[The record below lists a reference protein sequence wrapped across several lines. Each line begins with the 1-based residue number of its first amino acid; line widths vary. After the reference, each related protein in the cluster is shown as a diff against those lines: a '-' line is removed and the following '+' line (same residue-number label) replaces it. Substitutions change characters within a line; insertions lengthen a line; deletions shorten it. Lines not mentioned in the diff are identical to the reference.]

1 MSHPQISTTAIL
13 DQLEKLLLQAGAGR
27 DELKPRILSLLSNL
41 ENIIRTEINTRML
54 VKATSGVIT
63 ELVQSLKPV
72 FQAISITRGYVYAN
86 NWEAALKSLY
96 VIESEKGETLPG
108 LREALLQSEAALMLA
123 THGFREEAAMASPS
137 VPVTPPPDLIFGVP
151 ALVVPLYNMLVREG
165 EVEKEAAARRLGV
178 TTEEQRG
185 EFEHACSILISKG
198 YAELRTDRKGRQ
210 YLVYTGGE

>member
-1 MSHPQISTTAIL
+1 MSVSQASTTAIL
-13 DQLEKLLLQAGAGR
+13 DQLEKLLMQASQGR
-27 DELKPRILSLLSNL
+27 DNLKPRILSLLSNL
-41 ENIIRTEINTRML
+41 EHAIRTQINARML
-54 VKATSGVIT
+54 VKATGGVIT
-63 ELVQSLKPV
+63 EIVQSLKPV
-72 FQAISITRGYVYAN
+72 FQAISFIRGCVHAN
-86 NWEAALKSLY
+86 EWETALKSLY
-96 VIESEKGETLPG
+96 AIETEKGETLPG
-108 LREALLQSEAALMLA
+108 LREAIMQSEAALMLA

-151 ALVVPLYNMLVREG
+151 ALVIPLYNMLVREG
-165 EVEKEAAARRLGV
+165 EIEKEVAARRLGI

>member
-96 VIESEKGETLPG
+96 VIENEKGETLPG

-137 VPVTPPPDLIFGVP
+137 VPVTPHL
-151 ALVVPLYNMLVREG
+151 
-165 EVEKEAAARRLGV
+165 
-178 TTEEQRG
+178 T
-185 EFEHACSILISKG
+185 
-198 YAELRTDRKGRQ
+198 
-210 YLVYTGGE
+210 